1 MNRISGYILTGVF
14 SIFLSMIY
22 TSCTDLFIGPDPDA
36 DPYTVFNIL
45 WEEIDRYY
53 PFFDVKDIDWEE
65 VRHSYAQM
73 VHNDMTGQDLFR
85 ELSAMVNEMRDGHL
99 NIFTPY
105 GTSSYTGWYDGA
117 PTNFSKRV
125 IEEYYVRESRSFTA
139 NGIIMYGRYRDV
151 GYIHISTFSGT
162 DSWPRNIDSVLKEL
176 SDTEGLILDI
186 RDNSGGNSANS
197 RYIASRFADR
207 EHTYSFSQYRSGPG
221 HDEFT
226 DLQSHVISPA
236 GTVYTKPVAL
246 LTNRRCY
253 SAAEDFVLAMKMFST
268 VVQIGDKTGGGFG
281 NPVFRELPNG
291 WIYRI
296 PVWRQFTNAMENLE
310 DIGIEPHIRI
320 DITEADIRAG
330 RDTIME
336 RAYETLISRS
346 LD

>member
-1 MNRISGYILTGVF
+1 MKGISKYIRTGII
-14 SIFLSMIY
+14 SILLSMIY
-22 TSCTDLFIGPDPDA
+22 TSCSDMFVGPNPDA
-36 DPYTVFNIL
+36 DPYTVFDIL
-45 WEEIDRYY
+45 WKEIDRYY
-53 PFFDVKDIDWEE
+53 PFFDIKDVDWEE
-65 VRHSYAQM
+65 VRQSYAHGI
-73 VHNDMTGQDLFR
+73 HNDMTGQDLFR
-85 ELSAMVNEMRDGHL
+85 ELSAMMNGLRDGHL

-105 GTSSYTGWYDGA
+105 GTSSYMGWYDGA
-117 PTNFSKRV
+117 PINFSKRV
-125 IEEYYVRESRSFTA
+125 IEEYYLRESRSITA
-139 NGIIMYGRYRDV
+139 NGIIMYGRYGDV
-151 GYIHISTFSGT
+151 GYIHISTFAGT
-162 DSWPRNIDSVLKEL
+162 DSWPRNIDSVLNEL

-197 RYIASRFADR
+197 RYIAGRFADR
-207 EHTYSFSQYRSGPG
+207 QHTYSFSQYRSGSG

-236 GTVYTKPVAL
+236 ATVYKKPVAL

-253 SAAEDFVLAMKMFST
+253 SAAEDFVLAMRMFPN
-268 VVQIGDKTGGGFG
+268 VIQIGDRTGGGFG

-296 PVWRQFTNAMENLE
+296 PVWRQFTSEMENLE

-320 DITEADIRAG
+320 DITESNLRAG

-336 RAYETLISRS
+336 RAYQTLMSWN